1 MLRGLLPL
9 AERLNVA
16 SPHEV
21 QIDTLAAR
29 LHADALAADA
39 TIFLPSLV
47 GAWTRLPG

>member
-1 MLRGLLPL
+1 MLRGVLPL

-16 SPHEV
+16 SPAEL

-29 LHADALAADA
+29 LHAAALAADA
-39 TIFLPSLV
+39 TVFLPSLV